1 MFVHRL
7 RGGGSNR
14 VGVLPNL
21 RSDIEQRDHYRNSAD
36 DLSEIGEVVEI
47 HGFQLQPHGRLRSI
61 AATWVEA
68 VPELTFVLRGNEM
81 AARFCDQAGFVNLP
95 QLVAAD
101 PNVFSCSRIRAG

>member
-1 MFVHRL
+1 MLVHSL
-7 RGGGSNR
+7 SGGRSNS

-21 RSDIEQRDHYRNSAD
+21 RSDIEQRDHHRNSAD

-68 VPELTFVLRGNEM
+68 VPELALVLRGIEV
-81 AARFCDQAGFVNLP
+81 AARFRDQAGIVNLP

-101 PNVFSCSRIRAG
+101 PNAISCSCIRAG